1 MRMPMVDV
9 RKMRMHVHQHPV
21 FVPVFMRLTG
31 VRFSGMRMLVM
42 LVMDMRMGMFERV
55 MPVLVLM
62 MLGQVQ
68 PDAPAHQPG
77 RQPER
82 QRG

>member
-1 MRMPMVDV
+1 MGMPVVDV
-9 RKMRMHVHQHPV
+9 RKMRMLVHQHPV
-21 FVPVFMRLTG
+21 FVPVFMGFAHL
-31 VRFSGMRMLVM
+31 RFGSMRMLVM

-82 QRG
+82 Q

>member
-1 MRMPMVDV
+1 MRMPVVDV
-9 RKMRMHVHQHPV
+9 RKMWMLVHQHPV

-31 VRFSGMRMLVM
+31 FRFSAVHMLVV
-42 LVMDMRMGMFERV
+42 LVMDMRMGMFERI
-55 MPVLVLM
+55 MPVHVLM

-82 QRG
+82 Q

>member
-1 MRMPMVDV
+1 MAVVDV
-9 RKMRMHVHQHPV
+9 GEMRVLVPQHTV
-21 FVPVFMRLTG
+21 FMPVFMRLSG
-31 VRFSGMRMLVM
+31 LRFSAMRMLVV
-42 LVMDMRMGMFERV
+42 LVMDMRVGMFERV

-77 RQPER
+77 RQPES